1 MHDATRA
8 PQLKSTRSALR
19 SARAA
24 RINLVKHAGPQLSPS
39 ARLVLRSL
47 IDYLG
52 DSQAC
57 WPSVGRLAYE
67 CGLSSRQVR
76 RILRDLES
84 SGWLHICPRRR
95 ENGSQ
100 TSSLIHW
107 IFPAPEQQ
115 TPRTSTSGTPRT
127 STSPHEKHIPEN
139 SEQHYASCRS
149 ETDVQTTPTAAAP
162 EPLLLASAGLA
173 ASTPENPLSC
183 QQQTILSDTTAPAVL
198 VVDETDN
205 TAPVAIAAILPR
217 LPRRK
222 APAGPA
228 AQSSAERSAVAAIPL
243 KAAAPAIPAV
253 PAGRPGSR
261 WITINAERMSDPKH
275 AAEVYLA
282 ATAAGLLRESESN
295 RLAFLACWCEA
306 LRRSRA
312 GKCRNPAAAVR
323 WLLSDPRLLAEY
335 PTAASEDKAR
345 RLVLRVF
352 A

>member
-8 PQLKSTRSALR
+8 PHFQSTRSALR
-19 SARAA
+19 STRAA

-57 WPSVGRLAYE
+57 WPSVGRLASE

-84 SGWLHICPRRR
+84 SGWLQICPRRR

-127 STSPHEKHIPEN
+127 STSAHEKHNPEN
-139 SEQHYASCRS
+139 SEQHYASCCS
-149 ETDVQTTPTAAAP
+149 ETDIRTTPTAAAP
-162 EPLLLASAGLA
+162 ELLLLASAGLA
-173 ASTPENPLSC
+173 ASTPENPPSC
-183 QQQTILSDTTAPAVL
+183 QQQTILSDTAAPAGL

-205 TAPVAIAAILPR
+205 AAPVAIAAILPK
-217 LPRRK
+217 LPKRK
-222 APAGPA
+222 APAGPV

-243 KAAAPAIPAV
+243 KAAAPAIPA
-253 PAGRPGSR
+253 AARLGSR

-275 AAEVYLA
+275 TAEVYHA
-282 ATAAGLLRESESN
+282 AVAAGLLSDSEVN

-352 A
+352 C